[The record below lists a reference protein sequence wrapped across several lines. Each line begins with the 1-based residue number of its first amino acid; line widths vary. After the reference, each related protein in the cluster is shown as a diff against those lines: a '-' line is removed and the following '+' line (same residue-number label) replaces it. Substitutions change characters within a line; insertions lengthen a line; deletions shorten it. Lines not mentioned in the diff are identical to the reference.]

1 MVTALDYIAKEAVVY
16 GVDETHDFYIDRLA
30 AKAVDQIRHELDR
43 VTDRT
48 LRIIGVME
56 ISQ

>member
-1 MVTALDYIAKEAVVY
+1 MALDYVAAEAVVY